1 MVNTIPELDTTIV
14 NGIQSFAPDNAC
26 FDWCLNQQVVH
37 SNNLELETVLLV
49 FGAYIMI
56 VLYSMDDV
64 DFCVKYRNAFIYIA
78 KLMLI
83 AFFVIYILVIR
94 LRIYY

>member
-1 MVNTIPELDTTIV
+1 MVNRIPELNITIK
-14 NGIQSFAPDNAC
+14 NNIQPFAPDNTC

-37 SNNLELETVLLV
+37 SNNLELETVMLV
-49 FGAYIMI
+49 VGAYIMI
-56 VLYSMDDV
+56 VLYSMDDI